1 MPASIIACG
10 LTRAARPRVRTLRP
24 KNPAT
29 TPTAIAAPIAPLW
42 PPTAALITTMT
53 AATAA
58 VTVAD
63 RRAIGAMFASIFWKT
78 PDDLFARLGYPADR
92 EVVRGASAVM
102 TLGLLARSGQVSR
115 TYHGPR
121 TTLLVGA
128 RERYHKLSGLVFQ
141 EVT

>member
-10 LTRAARPRVRTLRP
+10 LTRAARPRARTLRP
-24 KNPAT
+24 KNAAT
-29 TPTAIAAPIAPLW
+29 TPTAIAAPITPFW
-42 PPTAALITTMT
+42 PPTTALITTMT
-53 AATAA
+53 AATPA

-78 PDDLFARLGYPADR
+78 PDDLLPRLGCPADR
-92 EVVRGASAVM
+92 EVARGASAVM
-102 TLGLLARSGQVSR
+102 TLGRLARTGQVSE

-121 TTLLVGA
+121 TSLLVGA
-128 RERYHKLSGLVFQ
+128 RERYHKLSGLVVH